1 MHKPLRDHL
10 LTAAGALLFL
20 ALHALA
26 LDAADQLDAPPG
38 QIGTTSAELIAAT
51 DHCHC
56 QEACR

>member
-10 LTAAGALLFL
+10 LTVAGALLFL

-26 LDAADQLDAPPG
+26 LDAADQLDAQPG
-38 QIGTTSAELIAAT
+38 QIGATSAELITTA